1 MQKKKKTLMK
11 IVFGRAGIMLFLV
24 MLQIIVLGA
33 GMKLLGDF
41 FKFVAGG
48 SAVLSALI
56 TVYIINRNDNSAY
69 KLAWILPVLMFPV
82 FGGLFYIYVRSNFS
96 AVALKKR
103 MWEIRLK
110 TWNIIDK
117 DYDFAEKLKKEK
129 GQLYRLGKYIEADCG
144 LNVYS
149 NSSVKYFSCGEEKF
163 YALLKELEKAEK
175 FIFLEY
181 FIISEGYAWDKIL
194 KILEKKAS
202 EGLEVRVLYDGMG
215 TLFTLTD
222 GYERILAGKGIKAK
236 VFMPVT
242 PLLST
247 IQNNRDHRKIA
258 VIDGKTAF
266 NGSDNIA
273 DEYINKISPYGHWKD
288 AAVKVSGKAVKS
300 YTMMFLQMWNISSKE
315 NEDYK
320 KYVEFEENT
329 EDYGYVCAF
338 ADNPFTPEREG
349 KVIYSHILN
358 TAENYVHIMTPYF
371 LPDEETLGAICTAAK
386 SGIDVKMI
394 IPHIPDKKIPFIM
407 ARSYYNT
414 LLEAGVKI
422 YEYEKGFI
430 HSKVFV
436 SDGKK
441 AVVGTVNLDYR
452 SFYLHFE
459 CGTYFEDLE
468 EVGCVEEDFAETLK
482 SCIEV
487 SCEYYRKLPFLE
499 RTAGRFL
506 RIFAPLM

>member
-1 MQKKKKTLMK
+1 
-11 IVFGRAGIMLFLV
+11 
-24 MLQIIVLGA
+24 
-33 GMKLLGDF
+33 
-41 FKFVAGG
+41 
-48 SAVLSALI
+48 
-56 TVYIINRNDNSAY
+56 
-69 KLAWILPVLMFPV
+69 
-82 FGGLFYIYVRSNFS
+82 
-96 AVALKKR
+96 
-103 MWEIRLK
+103 
-110 TWNIIDK
+110 
-117 DYDFAEKLKKEK
+117 
-129 GQLYRLGKYIEADCG
+129 
-144 LNVYS
+144 
-149 NSSVKYFSCGEEKF
+149 
-163 YALLKELEKAEK
+163 
-175 FIFLEY
+175 
-181 FIISEGYAWDKIL
+181 
-194 KILEKKAS
+194 
-202 EGLEVRVLYDGMG
+202 
-215 TLFTLTD
+215 
-222 GYERILAGKGIKAK
+222 
-236 VFMPVT
+236 
-242 PLLST
+242 
-247 IQNNRDHRKIA
+247 
-258 VIDGKTAF
+258 
-266 NGSDNIA
+266 
-273 DEYINKISPYGHWKD
+273 
-288 AAVKVSGKAVKS
+288 
-300 YTMMFLQMWNISSKE
+300 MFLQMWNISSKE

-459 CGTYFEDLE
+459 C
-468 EVGCVEEDFAETLK
+468 
-482 SCIEV
+482 I
-487 SCEYYRKLPFLE
+487 
-499 RTAGRFL
+499 L
-506 RIFAPLM
+506 RIWKRLAVLKRILRKHLKAVLK